1 MNYLIKSQSINNGVL
16 LYLLAKV
23 PVHGPRGDQVAGLPS
38 LEPPGVSWAGAGLTQ
53 EE

>member
-1 MNYLIKSQSINNGVL
+1 MNYLIKSQSINNGV

-38 LEPPGVSWAGAGLTQ
+38 LEPPGVRRAGAGLTQ

>member
-16 LYLLAKV
+16 LYLLATV
-23 PVHGPRGDQVAGLPS
+23 PVHGLPGDQVAGLPS

-53 EE
+53 EK